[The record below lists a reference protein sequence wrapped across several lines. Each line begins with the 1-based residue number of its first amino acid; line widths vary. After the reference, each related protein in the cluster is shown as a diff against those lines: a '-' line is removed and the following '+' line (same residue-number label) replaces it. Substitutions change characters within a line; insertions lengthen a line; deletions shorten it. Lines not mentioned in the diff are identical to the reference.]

1 MKRIYCI
8 NRESRILSEHFTA
21 AELASKDGAEELL
34 ISLELLE
41 VLEEIR
47 EHFNKP
53 VIVNSGYR
61 TPTWNAKVGGE
72 GNSYHCK
79 GMAADIRIKDVSPKE
94 IAKFASEYM
103 KNHGGVICYTNFV
116 HVDVREKYYRK
127 GVT

>member
-1 MKRIYCI
+1 MKKIYCI
-8 NRESRILSEHFTA
+8 NRDTKIHTPYFTA
-21 AELASKDGAEELL
+21 AEMASKDGAKELL
-34 ISLELLE
+34 LSEELLE
-41 VLEEIR
+41 VLVMIR
-47 EHFNKP
+47 DNFEKP

-61 TPTWNAKVGGE
+61 TPAWNAKVGGA

-116 HVDVREKYYRK
+116 HVDVREGYYRK
-127 GVT
+127 GV

>member
-21 AELASKDGAEELL
+21 AELASKDGAKELL

-61 TPTWNAKVGGE
+61 TPWWNTQVGGAK
-72 GNSYHCK
+72 NSYHCK
-79 GMAADIRIKDVSPKE
+79 GMAADIRIKGVSPKE

-103 KNHGGVICYTNFV
+103 KDHGGVICYTNFV
-116 HVDVREKYYRK
+116 HVDVREGYYRK

>member
-1 MKRIYCI
+1 MKIIYCI
-8 NRESRILSEHFTA
+8 NRESRILSKHFTA
-21 AELASKDGAEELL
+21 AELASKDGAKELL

-61 TPTWNAKVGGE
+61 TPTWNAKVGGA

-79 GMAADIRIKDVSPKE
+79 GMAADIRIKDISPKE

-103 KNHGGVICYTNFV
+103 KDQGGVICYTNFV